1 MTVKCCDQA
10 EDRIL
15 RFAVI
20 IARSGG
26 KWVFCKHRE
35 RDTLEIPGGRREP
48 GEDIGWTAVRE
59 LREETGGASF
69 ESPHEHRRRR
79 GYGQESNR
87 NYGPAEAVAGQL
99 PEPHLCCRPAGG
111 RHLLRGYGQLLL

>member
-59 LREETGGASF
+59 LREA
-69 ESPHEHRRRR
+69 
-79 GYGQESNR
+79 
-87 NYGPAEAVAGQL
+87 L
-99 PEPHLCCRPAGG
+99 PGVPVYLHPAGG